1 MNMDDTSVAPEE
13 SSASHDS
20 SQAAPDP
27 SVSVENGEER
37 VPYDRFQ
44 DVNNKRQEAEG
55 NLQKWNQ
62 WGQQVQSVVAGK
74 DQQIA
79 QLQGLLQQQQ
89 QQTAD
94 PQPAEQAEDPVD
106 TYINDALGRDEEG
119 QKARKTLDLLTD
131 HKVNGAVANRPTTEQ
146 VAQMVAAGQ
155 QMTQGRISSMT
166 GVSNQINNWVQ
177 TGMVANQDDA
187 NKVIAAVQHQL
198 KSNPQLANRPA
209 DMDHLV
215 HSLRSRMQDKG
226 LISRPLAEA
235 PANPLQPSGGGNGHV
250 EQDGSTVSV
259 QDLQTSGL
267 SRIKNMDPK
276 RLEALMKQQEARLKP
291 V

>member
-1 MNMDDTSVAPEE
+1 MNMDDTSVATEE

-20 SQAAPDP
+20 SQTTPDS

-79 QLQGLLQQQQ
+79 QLQNMVQQQQ
-89 QQTAD
+89 ATGS
-94 PQPAEQAEDPVD
+94 QPAEQAENPVD

-177 TGMVANQDDA
+177 SGMVANQDDA

-267 SRIKNMDPK
+267 GRIKNMDPK
-276 RLEALMKQQEARLKP
+276 RLETLMKQQEARSKP